1 MNLVLLYIA
10 SYFLGSVPFGLL
22 VGKLKGVD
30 IRKVGSGNIGATNAY
45 RALGWGGGIAVFILD
60 VGKGMVPPLL
70 AKELLPGTMPPGE
83 VINHAVL
90 MGAAAVIGHSFSPF
104 LGFKG
109 GKGVATGLGVLLGVA
124 PVVGIAGVSAS
135 FFIIAT
141 TRYVSIAS
149 IVACIVVMV
158 GALITHQPP
167 IVLGAFGFV
176 TAFVLIRHIPNI
188 KRLIKGEESR
198 LEFKRKPKESDE
210 PAEEGPAKKND
221 EPTEVGQASE

>member
-1 MNLVLLYIA
+1 MTLVLLYVV
-10 SYFLGSVPFGLL
+10 SYCLGAIPFGLL

-70 AKELLPGTMPPGE
+70 AKWLLPGTMPPGE
-83 VINHAVL
+83 VINHAVFT
-90 MGAAAVIGHSFSPF
+90 GATAVIGHSFSPF

-124 PVVGIAGVSAS
+124 PVVGIAGVTAS
-135 FFIIAT
+135 FTVIAI

-149 IVACIVVMV
+149 LVACVVVMA

-176 TAFVLIRHIPNI
+176 TAFVIIRHIPNI
-188 KRLIKGEESR
+188 KRLMKGEESR
-198 LEFKRKPKESDE
+198 LDFKRKPKEE
-210 PAEEGPAKKND
+210 EIAEE
-221 EPTEVGQASE
+221 EGQAPG